1 MYRALLH
8 LYPKSFRGEYESE
21 MCSVFSRRLRDASGF
36 GLLILWIETFFDVL
50 FNSVHVH
57 LDILRQDLRYVGRT
71 LRQSPGYALTVIA
84 IAGLGIGATTAAFS
98 ITDHVLLRPLPF
110 PDADRLVTIWETEPH
125 YSRGEL
131 SPANFRDWKNQS
143 KSFEAFGAYSSLQVN
158 LAGQGEPE
166 ALNGEIMTADVLP
179 LLGVKP
185 VLGRWFS
192 AEDDRHGAPCTVL
205 MSYSL
210 WQARF
215 GGSASAVGSKVL
227 LDDEPCTLIGV
238 MPAGFAFPRRQD
250 EIWMAARFGEDP
262 DRNNNYL
269 VGAAKLR
276 SGVTLAQANSELRVL
291 AAQTERQFPKEL
303 KDVSAAAY
311 DLRDQISPKSKAM
324 VVALLGAS
332 LCVLL
337 IACTNLAN
345 LLLARALARRKELAV
360 RAAMGAGRERLVRQ
374 LLTESLLLA
383 IAGGALGMLIAVTAT
398 PLFAA
403 LVPTNLPIAA
413 LPSADWRVLSFGAL
427 ATILTGLAFGVL
439 PALKATGVADL
450 REGSRSG
457 VGGRKERLRGALVI
471 AEIAASMVLLV
482 ASGLLI
488 RAMLR
493 IQGTDPGFRA
503 DRVLTLHTPVTG
515 PRYEKTVTRCA
526 FYKRVLDDVRAL
538 PGVESAAYTSSLPMV
553 WKGGIWTIRVNGQ
566 EPVNPSSQR
575 ASVRFI
581 SPDFFKTLG
590 IPLHLGRDV
599 AESDV
604 VTSPMVAVVSESFAA
619 KYWPGENPVGKRF
632 NGALDDRIVIGV
644 VGDIRVR
651 GLEQYSEPQLYL
663 PYQQVKDGWLAGYI
677 PQDLAVRTS
686 QADPTRIAPSAENHL
701 KRSAAAPG
709 NERAAAQRDCR
720 RGNRVAPRAVGR
732 LRRICGHRISPRC
745 DRHSRIAGLRRLAAH
760 AGDRSK
766 DGAGC
771 DAWKYS
777 AADRRRRDGADPHR
791 YFAGRGAGVC
801 LWTRAGI
808 AASRPQAQRRGRIFS
823 WHPDIAGHDHRR
835 KLPARH
841 ASNSRR
847 SRHGPASRV
856 IRSRRFSTEPPC
868 VSMRIDAVI

>member
-21 MCSVFSRRLRDASGF
+21 MCSIFSQRLRDASGPF
-36 GLLILWIETFFDVL
+36 GLLALWIETIVDVL
-50 FNSVHVH
+50 FNAAGVH
-57 LDILRQDLRYVGRT
+57 LDILRQDLHYVGRT
-71 LRQSPGYALTVIA
+71 LRQSPGYALTVVG

-110 PDADRLVTIWETEPH
+110 PAADRLVTIWETEPH

-131 SPANFRDWKNQS
+131 SPANYRDWKNQS

-158 LAGQGEPE
+158 LAGQGDPE
-166 ALNGEIMTADVLP
+166 ALNGEVMTADVLP
-179 LLGVKP
+179 LIGVRP
-185 VLGRWFS
+185 MLGRWFS
-192 AEDDRHGAPCTVL
+192 VEDDRHGAACTVL
-205 MSYSL
+205 LSYSL

-215 GGSASAVGSKVL
+215 GGTGAAIGSKVL

-250 EIWMAARFGEDP
+250 EIWMAARFGEERFV
-262 DRNNNYL
+262 DRDDTYL

-276 SGVTLAQANSELRVL
+276 PGVTLAQANSELRVL

-303 KDVSAAAY
+303 KGVSAAAY
-311 DLRDQISPKSKAM
+311 DLRDQISPKSKTM

-332 LCVLL
+332 FCVLL

-360 RAAMGAGRERLVRQ
+360 RSAMGAGRERLVRQ

-383 IAGGALGMLIAVTAT
+383 LLGGALGMLIAVTAT
-398 PLFAA
+398 PLFVK
-403 LVPTNLPIAA
+403 LVPTNLPVAE
-413 LPSADWRVLSFGAL
+413 LPSADWRVLSFGAV
-427 ATILTGLAFGVL
+427 ATILTGLAFGIL
-439 PALKATGVADL
+439 PALKATGGADL

-457 VGGRKERLRGALVI
+457 VGGRKERLRGILVV
-471 AEIAASMVLLV
+471 AEIAASVVLLV
-482 ASGLLI
+482 TSGLLI

-493 IQGTDPGFRA
+493 IQATDPGFRP

-515 PRYEKTVTRCA
+515 HRYAKTVTRCA

-553 WKGGIWTIRVNGQ
+553 WRGGIWTIRVNGQ

-599 AESDV
+599 AESDEL
-604 VTSPMVAVVSESFAA
+604 TSPMVAVVSESFAA

-651 GLEQYSEPQLYL
+651 GLEQYSEPQVYL
-663 PYQQVKDGWLAGYI
+663 PYRQVKDGWLAGYI

-686 QADPTRIAPSAENHL
+686 QSDPTQIASAVRRIIASAEPDLPVTNL
-701 KRSAAAPG
+701 RPLSEIVAG
-709 NERAAAQRDCR
+709 ETTSRRAQLIVL
-720 RGNRVAPRAVGR
+720 GG
-732 LRRICGHRISPRC
+732 
-745 DRHSRIAGLRRLAAH
+745 
-760 AGDRSK
+760 
-766 DGAGC
+766 
-771 DAWKYS
+771 
-777 AADRRRRDGADPHR
+777 
-791 YFAGRGAGVC
+791 F
-801 LWTRAGI
+801 AGI
-808 AASRPQAQRRGRIFS
+808 AFLLAAIGIHGLLSYTVSQRTQEIGVRMALGATRGNIMRLIVG
-823 WHPDIAGHDHRR
+823 DALVLAIAGIFVGVAVAYGAGLELESLLAGLSPKDVDAFSAGILLALVMTIAGSF
-835 KLPARH
+835 LPAMR
-841 ASNSRR
+841 AVRVD
-847 SRHGPASRV
+847 PATALRA
-856 IRSRRFSTEPPC
+856 E
-868 VSMRIDAVI
+868 